1 MGNRFPESRTSR
13 VIPPPWR
20 ATCTGSASIIAWS
33 ACGRSIC
40 FRRRRMWRRWRYW
53 RRREETTN
61 AERGSRNA
69 EQQEEERSTSDLP
82 LLFLVPRSA
91 FRVWGEGCAVK
102 YFVTIGTTTVEVEVD
117 ADRVL
122 VGGEPVD
129 VHLAPLP
136 GTPLYHLL
144 LAGESWTV
152 AAQPLEGDGRWALGV
167 VGERVEVAVRG
178 GRAPGGGA
186 AEGGGGPA

>member
-1 MGNRFPESRTSR
+1 
-13 VIPPPWR
+13 
-20 ATCTGSASIIAWS
+20 
-33 ACGRSIC
+33 
-40 FRRRRMWRRWRYW
+40 
-53 RRREETTN
+53 
-61 AERGSRNA
+61 
-69 EQQEEERSTSDLP
+69 
-82 LLFLVPRSA
+82 
-91 FRVWGEGCAVK
+91 VK

-167 VGERVEVAVRG
+167 VGERVEVAVRDERTREADAAG
-178 GRAPGGGA
+178 GAGPGDTGPVVVRAPMPGLVVRVEVADGQPVDSGA
-186 AEGGGGPA
+186 GLVVVEAMKMENELRAPRAGVVQTVHVTAGQAVEKGVPLVTIASPEPSG